1 MASFLS
7 TLLGKK
13 SPSVIGIDIGTS
25 SIKVVQLRKKGSQ
38 ALLETYGELSLGPY
52 AGVSVGQA
60 TNLSQEKIIEA
71 LHDLL
76 VEKEVNITTA
86 LAGIAIPYSSSLIT
100 VVEMPAVS
108 PKELETMIPIEARK
122 YIPVPISE
130 VSLDWSIIPRDS
142 IRPDP
147 LPEDA
152 GVPQTPAPASGEKV
166 EKKMETQDVLL
177 VAIHNETLSRY
188 TDIATKNALS
198 TSFFEIEIFSSM
210 RSVLDQ
216 TTAPVM
222 IFDMGAAT
230 TKLFIVERGILR
242 MSHTINRGSQNITGA
257 IAKSFGIELDK
268 AEVMKR
274 QFGLTDTTVDGVSV
288 SKIIAL
294 TLDFLFTEAN
304 RVIFTYEKKYNK
316 NVSKIFLVGG
326 GSSLKGLEPLAQKN
340 FQTEALGGNPFSKV
354 ITPAFLEEVLKQSG
368 PQFAVA
374 LGLALRRLQELE

>member
-7 TLLGKK
+7 NLLGQK
-13 SPSVIGIDIGTS
+13 SPSVIGIDIGSS
-25 SIKVVQLRKKGSQ
+25 SIKIVQLSKKGNQ

-52 AGVSVGQA
+52 AGTSVGQA
-60 TNLSQEKIIEA
+60 TNLPEDKIVGA

-76 VEKEVNITTA
+76 VEKEVNITTN
-86 LAGIAIPYSSSLIT
+86 LAGIAIPYSSSLMT
-100 VVEMPAVS
+100 VVEMPLVS
-108 PKELETMIPIEARK
+108 PKELASMIPIEARK

-130 VSLDWSIIPRDS
+130 VSLDWSVIPRDS
-142 IRPDP
+142 TRPDP

-152 GVPQTPAPASGEKV
+152 SVPVPLNTG
-166 EKKMETQDVLL
+166 EKKMQTQDVLL

-188 TDIATKNALS
+188 TDIAMKNTLS
-198 TSFFEIEIFSSM
+198 TSFFEIEIFSTM

-230 TKLFIVERGILR
+230 TKLFIVERGVLQV
-242 MSHTINRGSQNITGA
+242 SHTINRGSQNITSA
-257 IAKSFGIELDK
+257 IAKSFGIEMDK

-274 QFGLTDTTVDGVSV
+274 QFGLTDTTADGVSV
-288 SKIIAL
+288 SKIITL

-316 NVSKIFLVGG
+316 NVSKVLLVGG
-326 GSSLKGLEPLAQKN
+326 GSSLKGLDPLAQKS
-340 FQTEALGGNPFSKV
+340 FQTEAQGGNPFGKV
-354 ITPAFLEEVLKQSG
+354 ITPAFLDEVLRQSG

-374 LGLALRRLQELE
+374 LGLALRRLQELG

>member
-1 MASFLS
+1 MLSFLDN
-7 TLLGKK
+7 LLGKK
-13 SPSVIGIDIGTS
+13 SSSVIGVDVGSS
-25 SIKVVQLRKKGSQ
+25 SIKIVQLRKKGSQ

-60 TNLSQEKIIEA
+60 TNLSQDKVIQA

-76 VEKEVNITTA
+76 IEKEVNITTS
-86 LAGIAIPYSSSLIT
+86 LAGIAIPYSSSLMT
-100 VVEMPAVS
+100 VVEMPVVPS
-108 PKELETMIPIEARK
+108 KELANMIPIEARK

-130 VSLDWSIIPRDS
+130 VSLDWSVIPRDS
-142 IRPDP
+142 IRPDS

-152 GVPQTPAPASGEKV
+152 SEPTPNTVPGERKLQ
-166 EKKMETQDVLL
+166 TQDVLL

-188 TDIATKNALS
+188 TDLALKNNLN

-210 RSVLDQ
+210 RSVLDS
-216 TTAPVM
+216 TAAPVM

-242 MSHTINRGSQNITGA
+242 MSHTINRGSQNITSA
-257 IAKSFGIELDK
+257 IAKSFGIEMDK

-274 QFGLTDTTVDGVSV
+274 QFGLVDTTPDGINVA
-288 SKIIAL
+288 KIIAL

-304 RVIFTYEKKYNK
+304 RVILTYEKKYNK
-316 NVSKIFLVGG
+316 NVSKVLLVGG
-326 GSSLKGLEPLAQKN
+326 GSSLKGLEPIAQKN
-340 FQTEALGGNPFSKV
+340 FQTDVAGGNPFSKV
-354 ITPAFLEEVLKQSG
+354 ITPAFLDEVLKQTG

-374 LGLALRRLQELE
+374 LGLALRRLQEFE

>member
-1 MASFLS
+1 MVAFLEN
-7 TLLGKK
+7 LFGKK
-13 SPSVIGIDIGTS
+13 NQSVIGVDIGSS

-60 TNLSQEKIIEA
+60 TNLTQDKIIQA

-76 VEKEVNITTA
+76 VEKEVNITTN
-86 LAGIAIPYSSSLIT
+86 LAGIAIPYSSSLMT
-100 VVEMPAVS
+100 VIEMPIVS
-108 PKELETMIPIEARK
+108 QKELVSMIPIEARK

-130 VSLDWSIIPRDS
+130 VSLDWSVIPKDKL
-142 IRPDP
+142 DP

-152 GVPQTPAPASGEKV
+152 SVSIPGVPVQRKIP
-166 EKKMETQDVLL
+166 MQDILL
-177 VAIHNETLSRY
+177 VAIHNDMLSRY
-188 TDIATKNALS
+188 GDIAAKNNLS

-216 TTAPVM
+216 TIAPMM

-242 MSHTINRGSQNITGA
+242 MSHTINRGSQNITSA
-257 IAKSFGIELDK
+257 ISKSFGIEMDK

-274 QFGLTDTTVDGVSV
+274 QFGLIDTTPDGVSV
-288 SKIIAL
+288 ANIIRL

-304 RVIFTYEKKYNK
+304 RVILTYEKKYNK
-316 NVSKIFLVGG
+316 NIHKVLLVGG
-326 GSSLKGLEPLAQKN
+326 GSSLKGLEPLAQKS
-340 FQTEALGGNPFSKV
+340 FQTEVQGGDPFSKV
-354 ITPAFLEEVLKQSG
+354 ITPAFLDEVLKQTG

>member
-7 TLLGKK
+7 NLLGKK
-13 SPSVIGIDIGTS
+13 TPSVIGVDIGSS
-25 SIKVVQLRKKGSQ
+25 SIKIVQLRKKGSQ

-52 AGVSVGQA
+52 AGTSVGQA
-60 TNLSQEKIIEA
+60 TNLPQDKIVAA

-76 VEKEVNITTA
+76 VEKEVNITTN
-86 LAGIAIPYSSSLIT
+86 LAGIAIPYSSSLMT
-100 VVEMPAVS
+100 VVEMPLVP
-108 PKELETMIPIEARK
+108 PKELAGMIPIEARK
-122 YIPVPISE
+122 YIPVPITE
-130 VSLDWSIIPRDS
+130 VSLDWSVIPRDS
-142 IRPDP
+142 IKPDP

-152 GVPQTPAPASGEKV
+152 SVPIPLNTEA
-166 EKKMETQDVLL
+166 KKMQTQDVLL

-188 TDIATKNALS
+188 TDIATKNTLS
-198 TSFFEIEIFSSM
+198 TSFFEIEIFSTM

-242 MSHTINRGSQNITGA
+242 MSHTINRGSQNITSA
-257 IAKSFGIELDK
+257 ISKSFGIEMDK

-274 QFGLTDTTVDGVSV
+274 QLGLLDTTPDGVSV

-316 NVSKIFLVGG
+316 NVSKVLLVGG
-326 GSSLKGLEPLAQKN
+326 GSSLKGLEPLAQKS
-340 FQTEALGGNPFSKV
+340 FQTEAVGGNPFGKV
-354 ITPAFLEEVLKQSG
+354 ITPAFLDEVLKQTG

>member
-7 TLLGKK
+7 NLLGKK
-13 SPSVIGIDIGTS
+13 TPSVIGIDIGSS
-25 SIKVVQLRKKGSQ
+25 SIKIVQLRKKGSQ

-52 AGVSVGQA
+52 AGVSVGQS
-60 TNLSQEKIIEA
+60 TNLPQDKIISA

-76 VEKEVNITTA
+76 VEKEVNITTN
-86 LAGIAIPYSSSLIT
+86 LAGIAIPYSSSLMT
-100 VVEMPAVS
+100 VVEMPLVP
-108 PKELETMIPIEARK
+108 PKELESMIPIEARK
-122 YIPVPISE
+122 YIPVPITE
-130 VSLDWSIIPRDS
+130 VSLDWSVIPRDS
-142 IRPDP
+142 IKPDP

-152 GVPQTPAPASGEKV
+152 SVPIPLNTEA
-166 EKKMETQDVLL
+166 KKMQTQDVLL

-188 TDIATKNALS
+188 TDIATKNTLS
-198 TSFFEIEIFSSM
+198 TSFFEIEIFSTM
-210 RSVLDQ
+210 RSVLDS

-242 MSHTINRGSQNITGA
+242 MSHTINRGSQNITSA
-257 IAKSFGIELDK
+257 ISKSFGIEMDK
-268 AEVMKR
+268 AEVLKR
-274 QFGLTDTTVDGVSV
+274 QFGLTDTTPDGVSV
-288 SKIIAL
+288 AKIIAL

-304 RVIFTYEKKYNK
+304 RVIFSYEKKYNK
-316 NVSKIFLVGG
+316 NVSKVLLVGG
-326 GSSLKGLEPLAQKN
+326 GSSLKGLEPLAQKS

-354 ITPAFLEEVLKQSG
+354 ITPAFLDEVLKQTG

>member
-7 TLLGKK
+7 NLLGKK
-13 SPSVIGIDIGTS
+13 SPSVIGIDVGSS
-25 SIKVVQLRKKGSQ
+25 SIKIVQLCKKGSQ

-52 AGVSVGQA
+52 AGTSVGQA
-60 TNLSQEKIIEA
+60 TNLSQDKIVAA

-76 VEKEVNITTA
+76 VEKEVNITTN
-86 LAGIAIPYSSSLIT
+86 LAGIAIPYSSSLMT
-100 VVEMPAVS
+100 VVEMPLV
-108 PKELETMIPIEARK
+108 PLKELAGMIPIEARK
-122 YIPVPISE
+122 YIPVPITE
-130 VSLDWSIIPRDS
+130 VSLDWSVIPRDS
-142 IRPDP
+142 IKPDP

-152 GVPQTPAPASGEKV
+152 SVPIPLNTNV
-166 EKKMETQDVLL
+166 KKMQTQDVLL

-188 TDIATKNALS
+188 TDIATKNTLS
-198 TSFFEIEIFSSM
+198 TSFFEIEIFSTM

-242 MSHTINRGSQNITGA
+242 MSHTINRGSQNITSA
-257 IAKSFGIELDK
+257 ISKSFGVEMDK

-274 QFGLTDTTVDGVSV
+274 QLGLLDTTPDGVSV

-316 NVSKIFLVGG
+316 NVSKVLLVGG
-326 GSSLKGLEPLAQKN
+326 GSSLKGLEPLAQKS
-340 FQTEALGGNPFSKV
+340 FQTEAVGGNPFGKV
-354 ITPAFLEEVLKQSG
+354 ITPAFLDEVLKQTG

>member
-7 TLLGKK
+7 NLFGKK
-13 SPSVIGIDIGTS
+13 TPSVIGVDVGSS
-25 SIKVVQLRKKGSQ
+25 SIKIVQLRKKGSQ

-60 TNLSQEKIIEA
+60 TNLPQDKIVAA

-76 VEKEVNITTA
+76 VEKEVNITTN
-86 LAGIAIPYSSSLIT
+86 LAGIAIPYSSSLMT
-100 VVEMPAVS
+100 VVEMPLVP
-108 PKELETMIPIEARK
+108 PKELASMIPIEARK
-122 YIPVPISE
+122 YIPVPITE
-130 VSLDWSIIPRDS
+130 VSLDWSVIPRDS
-142 IRPDP
+142 VKPDP

-152 GVPQTPAPASGEKV
+152 SVPIPLNTAA
-166 EKKMETQDVLL
+166 KKMPTQDVLL

-188 TDIATKNALS
+188 TDIATKNSLS

-242 MSHTINRGSQNITGA
+242 VSHTINRGSQNITSA
-257 IAKSFGIELDK
+257 ISKSFGIEMDK

-274 QFGLTDTTVDGVSV
+274 QLGLLDTTPDGVSV

-316 NVSKIFLVGG
+316 NVSKVLLVGG
-326 GSSLKGLEPLAQKN
+326 GSSLKGLEPLAQKS
-340 FQTEALGGNPFSKV
+340 FQTEAQGGNPFSKV
-354 ITPAFLEEVLKQSG
+354 ITPAFLDEVLKQTG

>member
-7 TLLGKK
+7 NFLGKK
-13 SPSVIGIDIGTS
+13 SSSVIGIDIGSS
-25 SIKVVQLRKKGSQ
+25 SIKIVQLCKKGNQ

-52 AGVSVGQA
+52 AGTSVGQA
-60 TNLSQEKIIEA
+60 TNLPQDKIVAA

-76 VEKEVNITTA
+76 VEKEVNITTN
-86 LAGIAIPYSSSLIT
+86 LAGIAIPYSSSLMT
-100 VVEMPAVS
+100 VVEMPLV
-108 PKELETMIPIEARK
+108 PLKELAGMIPIEARK
-122 YIPVPISE
+122 YIPVPITE
-130 VSLDWSIIPRDS
+130 VSLDWSVIPRDN
-142 IRPDP
+142 IKPDP

-152 GVPQTPAPASGEKV
+152 SVPIPLNTAA
-166 EKKMETQDVLL
+166 KKMQTQDVLL

-188 TDIATKNALS
+188 TDIATKNTLS
-198 TSFFEIEIFSSM
+198 TSFFEIEIFSTM

-242 MSHTINRGSQNITGA
+242 VSHTINRGSQNITSA
-257 IAKSFGIELDK
+257 ISKSFGVEMDK

-274 QFGLTDTTVDGVSV
+274 QLGLLDTTPDGVSV

-316 NVSKIFLVGG
+316 NVSKVLLVGG
-326 GSSLKGLEPLAQKN
+326 GSSLKGLEPLAQKS
-340 FQTEALGGNPFSKV
+340 FQTEAVGGNPFGKV
-354 ITPAFLEEVLKQSG
+354 ITPAFLDEVLKQTG